1 MDELPESEL
10 EKAASAGELHRLKD
24 IIRASGLS
32 ASSDEATRAVCTAAE
47 CSHWDC
53 VQYLVQEATVDVQP
67 DACGGL
73 LLQHAAVAGRLDM
86 LDMLLGHGASL
97 RLRVGAGVLLSS
109 AATGN
114 MEVLKLAVDR
124 GADVYSFG
132 GEAAWSAAKASSW
145 EAVAFLVRSGINL
158 EEDGLGVRL
167 LSQAA
172 VNEQPDAVKLLQ
184 ERGVEIM
191 SPTGALA
198 LASMASTHQWDTCA
212 EAVKYLLDA
221 GVDVQAR
228 GAGQA
233 ALVTAATVGDLEVVK
248 RLVTSGVDVT
258 GEAGSRA
265 MDRAGELGP
274 PESAK
279 AVSEYL
285 AQCGA
290 VAPKVP
296 ELVLDEDF

>member
-1 MDELPESEL
+1 MDEFPETEL
-10 EKAASAGELHRLKD
+10 EKAASAGSLRRLEEIVGESDLH
-24 IIRASGLS
+24 
-32 ASSDEATRAVCTAAE
+32 ASSDEVARAVCTAAE
-47 CSHWDC
+47 CGHWDC
-53 VQYLVQEATVDVQP
+53 VQYLVQEATVDVQS
-67 DACGGL
+67 DDCGGL

-86 LDMLLGHGASL
+86 LDLLLGHGASL

-114 MEVLKLAVDR
+114 MEVLKLAVGR
-124 GADVYSFG
+124 GADVFSFG
-132 GEAAWSAAKASSW
+132 GEAAWGAAKASSW

-172 VNEQPDAVKLLQ
+172 VNEQPDVVTLLQ
-184 ERGVEIM
+184 ERGVDIM
-191 SPTGALA
+191 SPAGALA
-198 LASMASTHQWDTCA
+198 LASLASTQQWDTCV

-221 GVDVQAR
+221 GVDAK
-228 GAGQA
+228 AGKSGQVL
-233 ALVTAATVGDLEVVK
+233 LVTAATVGDLEVVK
-248 RLVTSGVDVT
+248 LLVTSGVDVT

-274 PESAK
+274 PKSAQT
-279 AVSEYL
+279 VSGYL

-290 VAPKVP
+290 VAPKAP
-296 ELVLDEDF
+296 ELVMDEDF